1 MLKTWCSMKLL
12 LSFTFLL
19 FTTYSFTQRKTAN
32 FSSIDARAEEVDA
45 NSPDT
50 LSYLLT
56 SSYSTELEKVRSIF
70 YWIADH
76 ISYNTIRYQPQPVAY
91 KNDGYESE
99 HDADSVLLPLDERV
113 ACLVLKRRYALC
125 DGYARLFKALC
136 DYAGIK
142 SEVITGYARTNFNSG
157 EFHCN
162 HKWNAVMIDS
172 NWYLLDVTWASGY
185 LSFSGTSFIKDY
197 NDYYFLTP
205 PKYFIDDHYPDD
217 VKWTLLNDAS
227 SIVEFNRSPFKQP
240 AFNYRIISY
249 SPSKGVINAAVGD
262 TIKISLETT
271 DDKKDLSLLDV
282 SSIDSS
288 DIAIAD
294 SSAKADKNF
303 TIKNNRITAQYI
315 VNNQNAQWLQV
326 IYNREVVLRYKLN
339 IKKEPFPLSAI
350 DYKRYCGE

>member
-1 MLKTWCSMKLL
+1 MKWL
-12 LSFTFLL
+12 FGFIFL
-19 FTTYSFTQRKTAN
+19 FTCCCSFAQVKTAS
-32 FSSIDARAEEVDA
+32 FSSIDARAEELDA

-56 SSYSTELEKVRSIF
+56 SPYSTELEKVRSIF
-70 YWIADH
+70 YWTAHH

-99 HDADSVLLPLDERV
+99 HDADSVLQPLDERV
-113 ACLVLKRRYALC
+113 ACIVLKRRFALC

-142 SEVITGYARTNFNSG
+142 SEVITGYARTNLNSG

-185 LSFSGTSFIKDY
+185 LNFSGTNFIKDY

-205 PKYFIDDHYPDD
+205 PKYFIDDHYPDE
-217 VKWTLLNDAS
+217 VKWTLLNDEP
-227 SIVEFNRSPFKQP
+227 SIVEFNCSPFKQP
-240 AFNYRIISY
+240 AFNYRIVSY

-262 TIKISLETT
+262 TIKISLETI
-271 DDKKDLSLLDV
+271 DDKKELCLLDV
-282 SSIDSS
+282 ASIDSS
-288 DIAIAD
+288 NIAIAD
-294 SSAKADKNF
+294 SSAKANKNF
-303 TIKNNRITAQYI
+303 TIKNNHITAQYI
-315 VNNQNAQWLQV
+315 VDNQNAQWLQV

-339 IKKEPFPLSAI
+339 IEKEPFPYAPLIIKDIAVNN
-350 DYKRYCGE
+350 

>member
-1 MLKTWCSMKLL
+1 MKWLFGL
-12 LSFTFLL
+12 IFLL
-19 FTTYSFTQRKTAN
+19 IRCSSFAQAKTVS
-32 FSSIDARAEEVDA
+32 FSSIDARAEEIDS
-45 NSPDT
+45 NSPDS
-50 LSYLLT
+50 LSCLLT
-56 SSYSTELEKVRSIF
+56 APYSTELEKVRSIF

-91 KNDGYESE
+91 KDDGYESE

-113 ACLVLKRRYALC
+113 ASLVLKRRYSLC

-142 SEVITGYARTNFNSG
+142 SEVITGYARTSFNSG

-172 NWYLLDVTWASGY
+172 NWYLLDATWASGY

-197 NDYYFLTP
+197 NDNYFLTP

-217 VKWTLLNDAS
+217 VKWTLLNDVP
-227 SIVEFNRSPFKQP
+227 SIAEFNRSPFKQP

-249 SPSKGVINAAVGD
+249 APSKGVINATVGD
-262 TIKISLETT
+262 TIKISLETI
-271 DDKKDLSLLDV
+271 DDKKNLSLLDV
-282 SSIDSS
+282 ASVDSLTV
-288 DIAIAD
+288 ALAD
-294 SSAKADKNF
+294 STAKADRNF
-303 TIKNNRITAQYI
+303 TIKNNQVTAQYI
-315 VNNQNAQWLQV
+315 VNNENAQWLQV

-339 IKKEPFPLSAI
+339 IKKPPFPYSPLIIKDIAVNN
-350 DYKRYCGE
+350 